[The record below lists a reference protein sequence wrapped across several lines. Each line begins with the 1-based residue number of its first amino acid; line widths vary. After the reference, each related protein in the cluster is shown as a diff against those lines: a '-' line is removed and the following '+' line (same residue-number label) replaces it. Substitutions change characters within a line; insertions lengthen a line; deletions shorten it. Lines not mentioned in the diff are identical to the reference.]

1 MAAAQSFVKITAL
14 PPVPKG
20 FTGDPEIWRFMEA
33 LRQRVGGDSGDLI
46 YNAAFDASQSAA
58 SLEPLVYA
66 VAQEVQTSLEG
77 QIRAIIEDAQVDR
90 IDTASADNNVTPL
103 PNPEQPSFDDFPIG
117 ALLQQSIEVA
127 PVQTVFGRKGNVVAT
142 EGDYSLDQL
151 SDVTLT
157 APSSNQVLTYTGTE
171 WVNSTPVG
179 AETGPEFTYSAGE
192 LTQIDYDSGNYK
204 LFSYSSGALSRVDY
218 VVGATTYRDD
228 FTYNMDGT
236 LAEITRTVF

>member
-1 MAAAQSFVKITAL
+1 MATTPSFVKITAL

-33 LRQRVGGDSGDLI
+33 LRQRVGGDTGDLI
-46 YNAAFDASQSAA
+46 YNAAYDSSQAAA

-77 QIRAIIEDAQVDR
+77 QIRAIIEEAQTER
-90 IDTASADNNVTPL
+90 IDTASTDNNVTPL
-103 PNPEQPSFDDFPIG
+103 PNPEGFSFDDIPVA
-117 ALLQQSIEVA
+117 ALIQQALDTAAVK
-127 PVQTVFGRKGNVVAT
+127 TVFGRAGNIIAT
-142 EGDYSLDQL
+142 EGDYTLDQL
-151 SDVTLT
+151 AGVTLT

-171 WVNSTPVG
+171 WVNSTPTG

-218 VVGATTYRDD
+218 IVGAITYRDD